1 MKKTENESIEDLR
14 KALAENE
21 RKYKELLAT
30 IELRAHEIAKSEFQT
45 EMTRV
50 SSELAHDIR
59 GPLQTITNSLFLM
72 ERKPGDTT
80 YFPKMGEA
88 LKQATALLDA
98 FREYYRGHE
107 ITPMQGDLNKL
118 LEKALEEI
126 QIPSTI
132 QISTD
137 LSSSLPQI
145 MLDLM
150 KIKRVFSI
158 IINNAIE
165 AMPNGG
171 RLVISTGIS
180 GDRILATVSDTGI
193 GIPEAAREKI
203 FVAFGSK
210 KKGGFGLG
218 LAATKAIVEA
228 HGGSISFESEVG
240 KGTTFIV
247 AMPVDKHR

>member
-1 MKKTENESIEDLR
+1 MGKAKVDSIEDMR
-14 KALAENE
+14 RALSESE
-21 RKYKELLAT
+21 RKYEELLT
-30 IELRAHEIAKSEFQT
+30 DVEHRANEMARSKFRA

-50 SSELAHDIR
+50 SSELAHDLR

-80 YFPKMGEA
+80 YFPKIGEA
-88 LKQATALLDA
+88 LKHATSLLDA
-98 FREYYRGHE
+98 FRDYYRGHE

-118 LEKALEEI
+118 LEKALEDI

-150 KIKRVFSI
+150 KIKQVFSI
-158 IINNAIE
+158 LIKNAVE

-171 RLVISTGIS
+171 RLVISTKIS
-180 GDRILATVSDTGI
+180 GDRVLATVSDTGI
-193 GIPEAAREKI
+193 GIPESAHEKI
-203 FVAFGSK
+203 FIAFGLK

-218 LAATKAIVEA
+218 LAAAKNIVEA

-240 KGTTFIV
+240 KGTTFTV
-247 AMPVDKHR
+247 AMPVGKHG